1 MKYFKCFIY
10 FSIFLKQN
18 NLLIIIMKKTY
29 LPNN

>member
-1 MKYFKCFIY
+1 MKYSKCFIY
-10 FSIFLKQN
+10 FSIFFKQN